1 MRTETTLLIAT
12 SNRGKLREVRAVLAN
27 MPVRLKTLADFPG
40 IPEPIEDG
48 VTFEE
53 NAKKK
58 ALHYADL
65 TKCLTLADDSGLEV
79 DALGG
84 APGVYSARYAG
95 VRGDD
100 AANNARLIAALAGV
114 PAERRTACFHCVVAL
129 AIPDKVLAVASG
141 MIEGL
146 IVDDPRGCN
155 GFGYD
160 PHFFVPEC
168 GVTAAQMPPEQKNRI
183 SHRGRALAAI
193 RCVIERMAESTARLH
208 DPGDSI
214 D

>member
-1 MRTETTLLIAT
+1 VRTETTLLIAT
-12 SNRGKLREVRAVLAN
+12 SNRGKLREVQAVLES
-27 MPVRLKTLADFPG
+27 MPVRLKTTKDFPG

-53 NAKKK
+53 NARKK
-58 ALHYADL
+58 ALHYAGL

-100 AANNARLIAALAGV
+100 AANNARLIAALSGV
-114 PAERRTACFHCVVAL
+114 PAERRTARFRCVVAL

-141 MIEGL
+141 AMEGL
-146 IVDDPRGCN
+146 IVDDPRGHN

-160 PHFFVPEC
+160 PHFFISEF
-168 GVTAAQMPPEQKNRI
+168 GMTSAQLPPEQKNRI

-193 RCVIERMAESTARLH
+193 RCAIERMAESTTRL
-208 DPGDSI
+208 PYFGDSI
-214 D
+214 E